1 MLRFNEETHT
11 YDEDGKK
18 LISVTQLLTAVGIAE
33 PLDKVDQEKLRRS
46 AERGTLVHG
55 EIHDYL
61 VKGNIGFTAELES
74 FIEWLAVSEYV
85 VVESEGMVNDD
96 VVAGTLDLLIRN
108 RKTGEYAIADFK
120 TTSEPHVD
128 TTSFQ
133 TSIYAYLYEKTSLG
147 EVTIPKVFM
156 LWFDRNGKITEI
168 PLMRQPNEKI
178 ERVIDCY
185 LKGEK
190 FTEQE
195 PTITE
200 QITRLEDIENL
211 LRVHKA
217 EMEIYEKKEAEIKK
231 ALVKAMEENG
241 IYKFQGETLS
251 IAYVKAG
258 TRNTF
263 DSKKL
268 KAEHPDIY
276 EQYVKTSETAPSVRI
291 TLKKEKEKDE

>member
-1 MLRFNEETHT
+1 MLKFNEETHT

-33 PLDKVDQEKLRRS
+33 PLDKVNQEKLKRS
-46 AERGTLVHG
+46 AERGTLVHN

-61 VKGNIGFTAELES
+61 VNGNIGFTAELES
-74 FIEWLAVSEYV
+74 FIQWLANSGYT
-85 VVESEGMVNDD
+85 VVESEKMVNDD
-96 VVAGTLDLLIRN
+96 VVAGTLDLLVRN
-108 RKTGEYAIADFK
+108 QVTGEYSVADFK
-120 TTSEPHVD
+120 TTSEPHTD

-133 TSIYAYLYEKTSLG
+133 TSIYAYLYEKASLG
-147 EVTIPKVFM
+147 EIAITDVFM
-156 LWFDRNGKITEI
+156 LWFDKNGAISKI

-190 FTEQE
+190 FTEEE
-195 PTITE
+195 PTIIE

-217 EMEIYEKKEAEIKK
+217 EMEMYEKKEAEIKK

-241 IYKFQGETLS
+241 VYKFKGKTLS
-251 IAYVKAG
+251 IAYIKAG
-258 TRNTF
+258 TRTTF

-268 KAEHPDIY
+268 KEDHPDIY
-276 EQYVKTSETAPSVRI
+276 EQYTKTSETAPNVRI
-291 TLKKEKEKDE
+291 TFTKEKEKDE